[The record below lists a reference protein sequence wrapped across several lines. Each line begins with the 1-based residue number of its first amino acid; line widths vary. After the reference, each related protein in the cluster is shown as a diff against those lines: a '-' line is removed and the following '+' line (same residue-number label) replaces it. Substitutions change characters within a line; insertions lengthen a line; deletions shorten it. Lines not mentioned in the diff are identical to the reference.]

1 MVESAQG
8 APLSFEKKA
17 ALVNTLENTHQRL
30 KAMTEATNPSS
41 IGQYKRYALDIVTSV
56 VPNLIAFDCYA
67 VQALDNRVGE

>member
-41 IGQYKRYALDIVTSV
+41 IG
-56 VPNLIAFDCYA
+56 
-67 VQALDNRVGE
+67 